1 MSPNLTLEL
10 IQQGVQKMNIL
21 CDSKSKLKFSNQLSH
36 HIMSN
41 QISILFLAK
50 SSRALKNGLLPIYIR
65 ITISG
70 KRIELPTGK
79 HVEKSKWSPIAG
91 KMKSNSNE
99 AMLINSHLDILRFR
113 VYDTENLLLRNSN
126 NIDLIEFRNKFL
138 GIEKAP
144 RMLIP
149 IFQEHNK
156 RMESLIPKQYSIN
169 TLKKFKTTLKHVEE
183 FLLKKYKLKDIG
195 IDKINISFINDFD
208 FYLRTEKSCNNNS
221 TIKYVRNFGKIIQD
235 CYNNEWIERNPF
247 VKYKAKINPV
257 EKEILNQEDLETM
270 HNKQISITRLD
281 LVRDI
286 YLFACFTGL
295 AYVDIE
301 KLTSENISIG
311 IDGSKWIFTHRQKTK
326 IRSNIPLLPIPE
338 AIIEKYKTHPKCLNS
353 NILLPILS
361 NQKMNSYLKEVA
373 DICGI
378 NKELTFHSSR
388 HTFATTVTLANG
400 VPMESVSK
408 MLGHASLR
416 TTQQYAKILDKKVSE
431 DMQILR
437 TKFAGKSQDINNELN
452 LIKIN

>member
-1 MSPNLTLEL
+1 
-10 IQQGVQKMNIL
+10 
-21 CDSKSKLKFSNQLSH
+21 
-36 HIMSN
+36 MSN
-41 QISILFLAK
+41 KISILFLAK
-50 SSRALKNGLLPIYIR
+50 SSRALKNGLIPIYLR
-65 ITISG
+65 ITVNG

-79 HVEKSKWSPIAG
+79 NADKTKWSATSGRI
-91 KMKSNSNE
+91 KSNSNE
-99 AMLINSHLDILRFR
+99 AKLINSHLDILRFKA
-113 VYDTENLLLRNSN
+113 YETETLLLRNSN
-126 NIDLIEFRNKFL
+126 SVDLNDFKNIFL
-138 GIEKAP
+138 GKNDES

-149 IFQEHNK
+149 IFLEHNK

-183 FLLKKYKLKDIG
+183 FLLIKYKLKDID
-195 IDKINISFINDFD
+195 IDKINIAFINDFD
-208 FYLRTEKSCNNNS
+208 FYLRTVKNCNNNS

-235 CYNNEWIERNPF
+235 CYNNEWIDRNPL
-247 VKYKAKINPV
+247 VKYNAKINPV
-257 EKEILNQEDLETM
+257 EKDILNQEDLQTM
-270 HNKQISITRLD
+270 YNKQFSISRLE

-295 AYVDIE
+295 AYIDIE
-301 KLTSENISIG
+301 KLTSENITLG

-338 AIIEKYKTHPKCLNS
+338 AIIEKYKSHPKCLNS
-353 NILLPILS
+353 NIVLPILS

-416 TTQQYAKILDKKVSE
+416 TTQQYAKILDSKVSE
-431 DMQILR
+431 DMVLLKQKLI
-437 TKFAGKSQDINNELN
+437 TQSIAKSS
-452 LIKIN
+452 